1 MSMEQPSSTNPAFGE
16 AKKALA
22 PYIRTRQ
29 EVAHIRRVLALHLKS
44 QVDDKG
50 DAKLLAP
57 ISLACESANKLPTTS
72 GTHGLRKEYLRA
84 LKANV
89 KARQE
94 FARLTTESQIIKEK
108 EVEEISLGPYLAL
121 EKQKQKLERLRI
133 LQKYVDSLA
142 IKTPAFAS
150 FLEQPAASIEALPQ
164 LPEEAIASAA
174 RSGSESSAVN
184 LDDLIQDLE
193 RDVLRAKLLLKSEKD
208 LLAKIQAEQ
217 QKQLRRKSSLKAV
230 EPDQTLK
237 ALEKTRNEL
246 ISWVEEELGKAGDSD
261 GQPENPSKSRDS
273 EVPIEQAV
281 TEVRDKYARYLR
293 ERKGLLEAL
302 ARPSVPDIAP
312 KTENNDIPQEPQ
324 NTTEVGEMAG
334 FITPCLS
341 ELLAI
346 SREQKSLSQQRSHL
360 TTSLAKQNKETIQVF
375 DRLAE
380 ESHLL
385 PKYQLPQKRSRKG
398 TGTFAEEVNMAV
410 KESPGVSHRAEEWTY
425 AAQASSIDTM
435 EAVCVNVDEGK
446 TALEEAKKALD
457 RLDQM
462 LGYSARKTGKGD
474 SSGGDIWLQEAESG
488 GSKDENTNIW
498 STLDGQLGVL

>member
-1 MSMEQPSSTNPAFGE
+1 MEQSSSTNPAFVE

-22 PYIRTRQ
+22 PYIKSRQ

-50 DAKLLAP
+50 DAKLPAP

-72 GTHGLRKEYLRA
+72 GAHGLRREYLRA

-94 FARLTTESQIIKEK
+94 YAKLTTESQATKEK
-108 EVEEISLGPYLAL
+108 NVEEISLGPYLAL
-121 EKQKQKLERLRI
+121 EKQKQKLERLQI

-150 FLEQPAASIEALPQ
+150 FLEQPSASIEALPQ
-164 LPEEAIASAA
+164 LPTEAIASAA
-174 RSGSESSAVN
+174 RSGSESSTVN
-184 LDDLIQDLE
+184 LEDLIQDLE
-193 RDVLRAKLLLKSEKD
+193 RDVLRAKLLLKSEQD
-208 LLAKIQAEQ
+208 LLAKIQGEQ
-217 QKQLRRKSSLKAV
+217 KKQLRRKSSSKAA

-246 ISWVEEELGKAGDSD
+246 IGWVEEELGKAGDAED
-261 GQPENPSKSRDS
+261 QPENPSKTRDS
-273 EVPIEQAV
+273 EVPIEHAV
-281 TEVRDKYARYLR
+281 NEVREKYARYLR

-302 ARPSVPDIAP
+302 ARPAVPDITP
-312 KTENNDIPQEPQ
+312 KPEVSDVSEESQ
-324 NTTEVGEMAG
+324 NTGEVSETAG
-334 FITPCLS
+334 FITPYLS

-346 SREQKSLSQQRSHL
+346 SREQKSLSQQRSHI

-385 PKYQLPQKRSRKG
+385 PKYQLPQKRARKG
-398 TGTFAEEVNMAV
+398 TGTFADEMAV

-446 TALEEAKKALD
+446 TAIEEAKKALD
-457 RLDQM
+457 RLDKM
-462 LGYSARKTGKGD
+462 LGYSTRKTAKGD
-474 SSGGDIWLQEAESG
+474 DSGGDIWLQEAESG
-488 GSKDENTNIW
+488 GAKDENTNIW

>member
-1 MSMEQPSSTNPAFGE
+1 MEQASSPNPAFGE

-22 PYIRTRQ
+22 PYIRSRQ
-29 EVAHIRRVLALHLKS
+29 EVAHIRRVLTLHLKS

-50 DAKLLAP
+50 DDKLLAP
-57 ISLACESANKLPTTS
+57 ISLACEPANKLPTTS
-72 GTHGLRKEYLRA
+72 GNHGLRKEYLRA
-84 LKANV
+84 LKANI

-94 FARLTTESQIIKEK
+94 FARLTSESQITKEN
-108 EVEEISLGPYLAL
+108 EVEEISLAPYLAL

-164 LPEEAIASAA
+164 LPTEAIASAA
-174 RSGSESSAVN
+174 RSGSEPSTVN

-193 RDVLRAKLLLKSEKD
+193 RDVLRAKLLLKSEKE

-217 QKQLRRKSSLKAV
+217 QKRLRRRSSLKPA
-230 EPDQTLK
+230 EPDQTLN

-261 GQPENPSKSRDS
+261 AQPENPSKSRDS
-273 EVPIEQAV
+273 EVPIEESV
-281 TEVRDKYARYLR
+281 NEVREKYARYLR

-302 ARPSVPDIAP
+302 ARPAVPDVAP
-312 KTENNDIPQEPQ
+312 KKENNDIPQESHS
-324 NTTEVGEMAG
+324 TTEVAEMAG
-334 FITPCLS
+334 FISPYLS

-360 TTSLAKQNKETIQVF
+360 TTSLAKQNKEMIQVF

-385 PKYQLPQKRSRKG
+385 PKYQLPQKSIRKG
-398 TGTFAEEVNMAV
+398 TGTFADEVNVAV
-410 KESPGVSHRAEEWTY
+410 KESPGVIHKAAEWTY

-446 TALEEAKKALD
+446 TAIEEAKTALD
-457 RLDQM
+457 KLDQI
-462 LGYSARKTGKGD
+462 LGYSSQKTVKGNT
-474 SSGGDIWLQEAESG
+474 SGGDIWMQEAESRG
-488 GSKDENTNIW
+488 VKDGNTNIW

>member
-1 MSMEQPSSTNPAFGE
+1 MEQDSSPNPAFGDV
-16 AKKALA
+16 KKALA
-22 PYIRTRQ
+22 PYIRSRQ

-50 DAKLLAP
+50 DDKLLAP
-57 ISLACESANKLPTTS
+57 ISLACEPANKLPTTS
-72 GTHGLRKEYLRA
+72 GNYGLRKEYLRA
-84 LKANV
+84 LKANI

-94 FARLTTESQIIKEK
+94 FARLTTESQITKEK
-108 EVEEISLGPYLAL
+108 EVEEISLAPYLAL

-133 LQKYVDSLA
+133 LQKYVDTLA

-150 FLEQPAASIEALPQ
+150 FLEQPTDSIEALPQ
-164 LPEEAIASAA
+164 LPTEAIASAA
-174 RSGSESSAVN
+174 HSGSESSTVN

-193 RDVLRAKLLLKSEKD
+193 RDVLRAKLLLRSEKE

-217 QKQLRRKSSLKAV
+217 QKQLRRRSSLKPA
-230 EPDQTLK
+230 EPDQALK

-261 GQPENPSKSRDS
+261 AQPGNPSKSRDS
-273 EVPIEQAV
+273 EVPIEESV
-281 TEVRDKYARYLR
+281 NEVREKYARYLR

-302 ARPSVPDIAP
+302 ARPAVPDVTP
-312 KTENNDIPQEPQ
+312 KTENNDIPQEPLS
-324 NTTEVGEMAG
+324 TSEVAETAG
-334 FITPCLS
+334 FISPYLS

-360 TTSLAKQNKETIQVF
+360 TTSLAKKNKETIQVF

-385 PKYQLPQKRSRKG
+385 PKYQLPQKRGRKG
-398 TGTFAEEVNMAV
+398 TGTFADEVSMAV
-410 KESPGVSHRAEEWTY
+410 KESPGVSHRAGEWTY

-446 TALEEAKKALD
+446 TAIEEAKTALD
-457 RLDQM
+457 NLDQM
-462 LGYSARKTGKGD
+462 LGYSARKTGKENI
-474 SSGGDIWLQEAESG
+474 SGGDIWMQEAESG
-488 GSKDENTNIW
+488 GAKDENTNIW